1 MHKGKGPYIEVA
13 FENARVKDHEKFFI
27 YDALRTGRVK
37 SRKEIQSQ
45 FDMRPGTI
53 TNAVRELIEDR
64 LIIEN
69 DSSPRKPGRPEISLS
84 VNFNRFVAVS
94 SYVDDTYLYCALVN
108 LANELVTE
116 NRIALKRSVGNDE
129 FEDLF
134 IKLIKKVMKSVPDGA
149 GVAGVSLSVNGR
161 MDKEKKCWIATGRHP
176 GIRNFDLGG
185 IEKAIGL
192 PVCIKRTLD
201 SILETEMLLEKSLCS
216 ANVLLVHW
224 GIGIS
229 AAFSHQGKILS
240 QHRGRFGDLGHINN
254 RSNSSIKCTCGR
266 YDCIDTKTAIWALL
280 PVFRKIDPRINADE
294 ASIEEL
300 CHTRNI
306 LRIDEM
312 KTAINEFSMA
322 LQIAYRTFSPDL
334 IMVFGPFFADKN
346 VIIKVRKLFAR
357 FTGVSEEIPI
367 KIVSRRY
374 LNDKVKYSNCYSNCY
389 FSNCYDFF
397 SSALTDRLFA
407 RY

>member
-1 MHKGKGPYIEVA
+1 MRKGPYIEVL
-13 FENARVKDHEKFFI
+13 FGNARVKDHEKFFI
-27 YDALRTGRVK
+27 YDALRTGSVK
-37 SRKEIQSQ
+37 SRKEIQSR

-69 DSSPRKPGRPEISLS
+69 EVSPRKPGRPEIGLS
-84 VNFNRFVAVS
+84 INFNRFAAVS
-94 SYVDDTYLYCALVN
+94 AYVDDTYLHCALIN
-108 LANELVTE
+108 LANELVAE
-116 NRIALKRSVGNDE
+116 HRIVLKRSIRNEE

-134 IKLIKKVMKSVPDGA
+134 IKLIKKVMKSTPEGA
-149 GVAGVSLSVNGR
+149 EAAGISLSVNGR
-161 MDKEKKCWIATGRHP
+161 MDKEKKRWIATGRHP
-176 GIRNFDLGG
+176 GIRNFELGG
-185 IEKAIGL
+185 IEKAAGL
-192 PVCIKRTLD
+192 PVCVKRTLD
-201 SILETEMLLEKSLCS
+201 SILETEMLLEKKLCS

-240 QHRGRFGDLGHINN
+240 QHQGRFGDLGHINN
-254 RSNSSIKCTCGR
+254 RSNSCIRCTCGR
-266 YDCIDTKTAIWALL
+266 YDCIDTKTATWALL
-280 PVFRKIDPRINADE
+280 PFFRKIDPRVNADE

-300 CHTRNI
+300 CRTHNI
-306 LRIDEM
+306 LQIEEM
-312 KTAINEFSMA
+312 KTAIQEFSMA

-346 VIIKVRKLFAR
+346 VIVQVRKLFSR
-357 FTGVSEEIPI
+357 FAGASEEIPV

-374 LNDKVKYSNCYSNCY
+374 PNDTGNKYSNCYSNCH

-397 SSALTDRLFA
+397 SSALTERLFA